1 MVLRKCPKCSG
12 TNDDRYG
19 FCLKCGYEYPD
30 KKDIDITKPIE
41 ETEKTTKCLAC
52 GYENPEEADYCV
64 NCGMPLLLKEDFKQG
79 SFFIKYGTA
88 EKKEEQEQPT
98 DYKKTSSIII
108 ILGYIFSILGGLIG
122 IIIAIYLSTRK
133 DPRARKHGHVQ
144 LAILLFYL
152 IIIAIFIGT
161 GTVSLE
167 QLSNMPTMNMTSLP
181 RLDGNL

>member
-1 MVLRKCPKCSG
+1 MVLRKCPKCNG

-30 KKDIDITKPIE
+30 KKDIDLTKPTE
-41 ETEKTTKCLAC
+41 ENENTTKCLAC
-52 GYENPEEADYCV
+52 SYENPEEADFCV
-64 NCGMPLLLKEDFKQG
+64 SCGMPLLLKENIENG
-79 SFFIKYGTA
+79 SLFIKYGPSG
-88 EKKEEQEQPT
+88 KKEKPQQPE
-98 DYKKTSSIII
+98 DYKETSPIII

-133 DPRARKHGHVQ
+133 DPRARKHGHIQ

-152 IIIAIFIGT
+152 IIIAIFIGN

-167 QLSNMPTMNMTSLP
+167 QLSNMTAMNMTSFPGLG
-181 RLDGNL
+181 GNL